1 MAELGL
7 LAAELLDQAQT
18 EPTKTLLREQT
29 EQARARGIFG
39 APTFFVGTEMSP
51 PIEFW
56 FDFASGYAYFAALE
70 IDALAERHGRTVL
83 WRPFTL
89 GAAFKVTGAQG
100 LSRTPLKREYARHDW
115 QRLARLKRV
124 PFNLPADHPKVGLPA
139 IRAFYHLER
148 KDPHA
153 AARLAKHIIVGYFR
167 EGLDTDDPNAIA
179 QVASLLGLDP
189 DMMLAGM
196 IDPEIKN
203 LARRY
208 GEEAVT
214 RGVFGSPWIFVDGE
228 PFWGSDRLAMV
239 DRWLAEGAW

>member
-1 MAELGL
+1 MSGL
-7 LAAELLDQAQT
+7 TQT
-18 EPTKTLLREQT
+18 SGQ
-29 EQARARGIFG
+29 
-39 APTFFVGTEMSP
+39 SP

-70 IDALAERHGRTVL
+70 IEALAERHGRTVL

-115 QRLARLKRV
+115 QRLARLKGV
-124 PFNLPADHPKVGLPA
+124 PFNPPGDHPKVGLPA

-148 KDPHA
+148 EDPRA
-153 AARLAKHIIVGYFR
+153 AARLAKTIIVKYFQG
-167 EGLDTDDPNAIA
+167 GLDTDDPQAIA
-179 QVASLLGLDP
+179 TLGATLGIDP
-189 DMMLAGM
+189 DLILAG
-196 IDPEIKN
+196 IPDPEVKAI
-203 LARRY
+203 ARRHS
-208 GEEAVT
+208 EDAIS

-239 DRWLAEGAW
+239 ERWLTEGPW